1 MSARVRVGGR
11 ARTRT
16 AQVLIGLS
24 ALLFPP
30 TTLAQPVDES
40 TVTKSLSELHRLVNG
55 HRQAAGC
62 EELEWHEATAR
73 VAEGH
78 SKDMSRRDYFDHLTP
93 EGTDLSRRLLAG
105 GVTWHGSVAE
115 NIALTVG
122 GPEIVIELWVDSPP
136 HRANLE
142 ECSFT
147 HHGLGL
153 FRDRW
158 TQVLVERPDG

>member
-1 MSARVRVGGR
+1 MSARARVGGR

-30 TTLAQPVDES
+30 TTLAQSVDES

-78 SKDMSRRDYFDHLTP
+78 STDMSRRDYFDHLTP

-105 GVTWHGSVAE
+105 GVTWHGSIAE
-115 NIALTVG
+115 NIAMTVR
-122 GPEIVIELWVDSPP
+122 GPEIVMELWVDSPP